1 MQTTSSPTSARR
13 SRARNPVPL
22 AIWLTISAG
31 LIAAAFWAQGQADT
45 PEDAL
50 YDADLAVN
58 GLFFYGVVVAASFLV
73 ALAYRRPLRALG
85 FRRFRLR
92 WLWISFGIV
101 VLTIVVALVLEPVLH
116 GGEQQGLAPDEWQ
129 PEHATAFA
137 LNSAVVI
144 LLAPFAEELF
154 FRGLGVRV
162 LTMFGGLAAI
172 LVSGLVFGLVHGI
185 LGALPPLALFGVG
198 LAWVRLRS
206 ASVWPSFIAH
216 AAYNGLGILVLLVV
230 WATDTPAS

>member
-1 MQTTSSPTSARR
+1 MPTTSSPISTRR
-13 SRARNPVPL
+13 SRRRNPVPL

-31 LIAAAFWAQGQADT
+31 LIALAFWAQSENGT
-45 PEDAL
+45 TEDAL
-50 YDADLAVN
+50 YDVDLAIN
-58 GLFFYGVVVAASFLV
+58 GLFFYGIVIAGSLLV
-73 ALAYRRPLRALG
+73 GLAYRRPLRALG

-137 LNSAVVI
+137 LNSAVVV

-154 FRGLGVRV
+154 FRGLGTRV
-162 LTMFGGLAAI
+162 LGFLGSTGAIIGTALAFGLAHGL
-172 LVSGLVFGLVHGI
+172 LV
-185 LGALPPLALFGVG
+185 ALPALVVIGLG
-198 LAWVRLRS
+198 LAWVRIR
-206 ASVWPSFIAH
+206 AESVWPGVIAH
-216 AAYNGLGILVLLVV
+216 AAYNGVALALLF
-230 WATDTPAS
+230 ATLE

>member
-1 MQTTSSPTSARR
+1 MPTTSSQTSTRR
-13 SRARNPVPL
+13 SRRRNPVPL
-22 AIWLTISAG
+22 AIWLMISAG
-31 LIAAAFWAQGQADT
+31 LIALAFWAQSEDGT
-45 PEDAL
+45 TEDAL
-50 YDADLAVN
+50 YDVDLAIN
-58 GLFFYGVVVAASFLV
+58 GLFFYGIVIAGSLLV

-129 PEHATAFA
+129 PEHATAFG
-137 LNSAVVI
+137 LNSAVVV

-162 LTMFGGLAAI
+162 LGFLGSIGAIVGTAFAFGLA
-172 LVSGLVFGLVHGI
+172 HGI
-185 LGALPPLALFGVG
+185 LVALPSLVVFGIG
-198 LAWVRLRS
+198 LAWVRIR
-206 ASVWPSFIAH
+206 AESVWPGIIAH
-216 AAYNGLGILVLLVV
+216 SAYNGVALALLF
-230 WATDTPAS
+230 ATLE

>member
-1 MQTTSSPTSARR
+1 MPTTSSPISTRR
-13 SRARNPVPL
+13 SRRRNLVPL
-22 AIWLTISAG
+22 AIWLTISAS
-31 LIAAAFWAQGQADT
+31 LIALAFWAQSENGTTENAH
-45 PEDAL
+45 
-50 YDADLAVN
+50 YDVDLAIN
-58 GLFFYGVVVAASFLV
+58 GLFFYGIVIAGSLLV
-73 ALAYRRPLRALG
+73 GLAYRRPLRALG

-137 LNSAVVI
+137 LNSAVVV

-154 FRGLGVRV
+154 FRGLGVRALAV
-162 LTMFGGLAAI
+162 FGGLAAI
-172 LVSGLVFGLVHGI
+172 LISGVVFGLVHGI

-216 AAYNGLGILVLLVV
+216 AAYNGLGILILVIV

>member
-1 MQTTSSPTSARR
+1 MRTTSSPTSTRR
-13 SRARNPVPL
+13 SRRRNPVPL

-31 LIAAAFWAQGQADT
+31 LIALAFWAQSEDGT
-45 PEDAL
+45 TEDAL
-50 YDADLAVN
+50 YDVDLAVN
-58 GLFFYGVVVAASFLV
+58 GLFFYGIVIGASFLI
-73 ALAYRRPLRALG
+73 ALAYDRPLRALG

-92 WLWISFGIV
+92 WLWIALGIV
-101 VLTIVVALVLEPVLH
+101 VLTIVVALGLEPVLH

-137 LNSAVVI
+137 LNTAVVV

-154 FRGLGVRV
+154 FRGLGVRALAV
-162 LTMFGGLAAI
+162 LGGLAAI
-172 LVSGLVFGLVHGI
+172 LVSGIVFGLVHGI

-216 AAYNGLGILVLLVV
+216 AAYNGLGILVLLIV
-230 WATDTPAS
+230 WATDTPAP